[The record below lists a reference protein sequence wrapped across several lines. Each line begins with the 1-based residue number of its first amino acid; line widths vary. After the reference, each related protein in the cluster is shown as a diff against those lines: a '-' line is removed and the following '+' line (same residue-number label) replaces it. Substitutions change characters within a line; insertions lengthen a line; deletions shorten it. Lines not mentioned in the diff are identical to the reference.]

1 MLSSSKEFAAYRR
14 LCAEWEK
21 GGKTFETCLKG
32 KPAEITLSWNVR
44 ESGYTKLWIG
54 DTEITVSFD
63 NGDIEF
69 ANPQMDSEAVMILFD
84 KKAPLN
90 LDFVIDQEVIEFF
103 GNNGVICGAVETEEN
118 VLRKNILIES
128 ELEPEVMKF
137 YEIAVS

>member
-1 MLSSSKEFAAYRR
+1 
-14 LCAEWEK
+14 
-21 GGKTFETCLKG
+21 
-32 KPAEITLSWNVR
+32 
-44 ESGYTKLWIG
+44 
-54 DTEITVSFD
+54 
-63 NGDIEF
+63 
-69 ANPQMDSEAVMILFD
+69 MILFD